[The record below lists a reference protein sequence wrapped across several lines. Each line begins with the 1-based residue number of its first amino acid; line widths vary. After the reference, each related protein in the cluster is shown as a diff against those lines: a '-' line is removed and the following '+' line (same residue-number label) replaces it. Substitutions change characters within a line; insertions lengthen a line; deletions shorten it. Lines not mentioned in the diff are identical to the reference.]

1 MPAGAAKD
9 DMALSPESTIDINRF
24 FASIKSLNELDR
36 LEVRNIVN
44 HGLVGAPT
52 NRENY
57 FLLNYNRAVLSVEL
71 LLTLTHFKDFQ
82 AVAMI
87 GRSLFEIAVE
97 MWMMTKDKD
106 AADKVTA
113 FTEYE
118 KLRSARKIVKFG
130 VNDPARAFLLSVY
143 IQYIA
148 ENQVR
153 IEADQARLWP
163 NKQKITHWSL
173 KDLAGR
179 CQFLGGEFDELYSFH
194 YAEFSWYIHSGVIG
208 VANVDQDTLAHLC
221 GIAFQIVVKC
231 YGLILE
237 AIINCFQMYNSD
249 DSLKKKIVL
258 ARMLPFTES
267 ERERAA
273 LRRVSLA

>member
-1 MPAGAAKD
+1 LNFWAHSGEQRECCSDCCSPLPSQHIGRDPVTLPQEKDACLAAKD

-44 HGLVGAPT
+44 HGLVGSPT

-71 LLTLTHFKDFQ
+71 LLTLTYFKDFQ
-82 AVAMI
+82 VVAMI

-118 KLRSARKIVKFG
+118 KLGSSEEFVGRF
-130 VNDPARAFLLSVY
+130 
-143 IQYIA
+143 
-148 ENQVR
+148 
-153 IEADQARLWP
+153 RLG
-163 NKQKITHWSL
+163 Q
-173 KDLAGR
+173 LA
-179 CQFLGGEFDELYSFH
+179 
-194 YAEFSWYIHSGVIG
+194 
-208 VANVDQDTLAHLC
+208 
-221 GIAFQIVVKC
+221 K
-231 YGLILE
+231 
-237 AIINCFQMYNSD
+237 
-249 DSLKKKIVL
+249 
-258 ARMLPFTES
+258 
-267 ERERAA
+267 
-273 LRRVSLA
+273 